1 MRFLASSHYSQGGE
15 AGLEKLHII
24 MAQRRMFSK
33 TITNSSQF
41 LMMPSSSQNLYF
53 HLGMNADDDG
63 FCEHFSLMRM
73 TDSKPDDLKIL
84 QAKGFVSVFDERV
97 LVIKDWKENNYLR
110 SDRYTPS
117 KYLDVYKKELKRLSS
132 GIPKVDDMATQ
143 VRIGKD
149 RLGEVRKEEDT
160 SETSSP
166 DIGILIKSFEK
177 LNPASKKFYGNTT
190 QRSACQHLIDTYGL
204 ERVQVVIEKTL
215 PKTNGLQFFP
225 TITTPLQLQ
234 DKWVALESA
243 VRKYQSDK
251 KLKGIADINK
261 QNEIQTI
268 AG

>member
-1 MRFLASSHYSQGGE
+1 
-15 AGLEKLHII
+15 

-84 QAKGFVSVFDERV
+84 QAKGFVSVFDEKV

-132 GIPKVDDMATQ
+132 GIPKVDEVATQ
-143 VRIGKD
+143 VRLGKD
-149 RLGEVRKEEDT
+149 SIGEDNT

-166 DIGILIKSFEK
+166 DIAVLIKSFESI
-177 LNPASKKFYGNTT
+177 NPASKKFYGNKT

-204 ERVQVVIEKTL
+204 DRVKTIIEKTL

-243 VRKYQSDK
+243 VRKYQSEK
-251 KLKGIADINK
+251 ITNK
-261 QNEIQTI
+261 EKYKII
-268 AG
+268 